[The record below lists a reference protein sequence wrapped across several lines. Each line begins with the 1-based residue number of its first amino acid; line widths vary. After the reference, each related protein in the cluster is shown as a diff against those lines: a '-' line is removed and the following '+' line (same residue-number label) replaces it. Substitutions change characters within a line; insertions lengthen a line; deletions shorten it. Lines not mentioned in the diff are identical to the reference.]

1 MDISEAVAAALGEFR
16 GQHVDVV
23 LIANGEP
30 EVGFYGYLAG
40 SHSLDDETASTVL
53 EFTSPDGRP
62 TGGVTVTEEAFVGA
76 EWRELDGGPLLAIA
90 LEDREVHRCRCP

>member
-1 MDISEAVAAALGEFR
+1 MRLSDAVAAALGEFE
-16 GQHVDVV
+16 GQHLDVV

-53 EFTSPDGRP
+53 EFTAPDGRP
-62 TGGVTVTEEAFVGA
+62 VGIVTVTEESFAGA
-76 EWRELDGGPLLAIA
+76 GWREVDEGPLLAIE
-90 LEDREVHRCRCP
+90 LEDREVHLCRA